1 MELQKNLE
9 AFEER
14 GAEVWA
20 ISPDSAEKLGLYAA
34 KEGIEFTLLSDE
46 EMVVISGWG
55 LVNPSNPKVP
65 HPTAVIVDADG
76 EIRYFR
82 QDVDY
87 KQRPSSTE
95 LLEALDAIE

>member
-14 GAEVWA
+14 GAEIWA
-20 ISPDSAEKLGLYAA
+20 ISPDSASKLAEFA
-34 KEGIEFTLLSDE
+34 TKEGIGFTLLSDE
-46 EMVVISGWG
+46 DMAVITEWG
-55 LVNPSNPKVP
+55 LINPSNPRVP

-76 EIRYFR
+76 VIRYMR

-87 KQRPSSTE
+87 KQRPSSAE
-95 LLEALDAIE
+95 LLEVLDGIE

>member
-1 MELQKNLE
+1 L
-9 AFEER
+9 A
-14 GAEVWA
+14 
-20 ISPDSAEKLGLYAA
+20 SKLALFAT
-34 KEGIEFTLLSDE
+34 KEGIDFTLLSDE
-46 EMVVISGWG
+46 DLAVITDWG

-76 EIRYFR
+76 VIRYLR

>member
-14 GAEVWA
+14 GAEIWA
-20 ISPDSAEKLGLYAA
+20 ISPDPASKLALYATN
-34 KEGIEFTLLSDE
+34 EGIDFTLLSDE
-46 EMVVISGWG
+46 DLAVITDWG

-65 HPTAVIVDADG
+65 HPTAVIVDSKG
-76 EIRYFR
+76 VIRYLR

-87 KQRPSSTE
+87 KIRPSATE
-95 LLEALDAIE
+95 LLATLDGIE